1 MRRSLKK
8 LWMLGGTA
16 ILAGCTATGYPGAH
30 KTAAYPT
37 VAQNTASQNPRS
49 QNLSQAVGRAVSDQ
63 QRIQSPPPKTPSTQP
78 IPSAPAIAKKQSQPS
93 VDTSRPQVREQ
104 QAQPPTG
111 VQAVSHQSVES
122 NSHFEETAHSL
133 SNSAGQPKL
142 GADAGRHSSSRRKN
156 SYASRDINPDT
167 PQILQT
173 GAGPEQLVPLPA
185 AADQTEPNAET
196 QYTNAWPM
204 HLGTALAMVGGQN
217 PEIGLARWRVQEA
230 YANLEQAEVLWLPSI
245 QAGFSYHR
253 HDGNYQA
260 SDGDIVD
267 VNRSS
272 LQYGFGAGATGAGTT
287 PIPGLV
293 ARFHMADAIFQP
305 QIAQKTAWAQGHAA
319 NAVQNQQLLEVAL
332 AYLNLLEAEQ
342 DLAVLNQS
350 KARTQ
355 ELAKLTADF
364 AATGQGLQADADRM
378 ATELTLVESRI
389 SEVRELSDVA
399 ASRLAQELSID
410 ASRRIIPVEPSVI
423 PITLVPVDHSKGS
436 LISSGLAHRPE
447 LKEAQ
452 ALVAAA
458 CDQYQR
464 QRYSPFVPSVLLGL
478 SDSGFG
484 GGLGTDIDN
493 VNNRVDFD
501 AIVTWEIRNLGF
513 GESAQRRAACAQI
526 EQARYEKI
534 RLLDQVAQQV
544 VEAYSQVTHRSE
556 RIEITRKAI
565 PTAMDAFERDLGR
578 IRDGQGLPIEVLQSI
593 RALENAERSYLN
605 SVIEYNSAQF
615 QLQWA
620 LGWPV
625 TPPPTTPSLE
635 PVSSE

>member
-1 MRRSLKK
+1 MRQSMKK
-8 LWMLGGTA
+8 LWMLGGSA
-16 ILAGCTATGYPGAH
+16 ILAGCTATGYPGAQ
-30 KTAAYPT
+30 KTVEYPA
-37 VAQNTASQNPRS
+37 VVQGSAPQHPRS
-49 QNLSQAVGRAVSDQ
+49 QKLSQAVGKAVSDRQRVQGPKAAPTQTQPTSNVPAVASSKMLPSTLEHHTQTREQ
-63 QRIQSPPPKTPSTQP
+63 QIQSP
-78 IPSAPAIAKKQSQPS
+78 
-93 VDTSRPQVREQ
+93 TSI
-104 QAQPPTG
+104 
-111 VQAVSHQSVES
+111 QAVSHQTLKSGSEVDAP
-122 NSHFEETAHSL
+122 NNTL
-133 SNSAGQPKL
+133 SGSARRPKL
-142 GADAGRHSSSRRKN
+142 GVEAGRPASTQQKLTSAPSDNN
-156 SYASRDINPDT
+156 SET
-167 PQILQT
+167 PEILQT
-173 GAGPEQLVPLPA
+173 GADPEKLVPLPA
-185 AADQTEPNAET
+185 APDENETEADT
-196 QYTNAWPM
+196 QYVNALPM
-204 HLGTALAMVGGQN
+204 HLATALAMVGGQN

-230 YANLEQAEVLWLPSI
+230 YAELEQAEVLWLPSI

-319 NAVQNQQLLEVAL
+319 NVVQNQQLLEVAL

-389 SEVRELSDVA
+389 SEVRELSDIA
-399 ASRLAQELSID
+399 ASRLAQELSVD

-423 PITLVPVDHSKGS
+423 PITLVPLEHSKGS

-464 QRYSPFVPSVLLGL
+464 QKYSPFVPSVLLGL

-484 GGLGTDIDN
+484 GGLGTEIDN

-501 AIVTWEIRNLGF
+501 AIVTWEIRNLCF
-513 GESAQRRAACAQI
+513 GERAQRRAACAQI
-526 EQARYEKI
+526 EQAKYEKI
-534 RLLDQVAQQV
+534 RLLDQVAQEV
-544 VEAYSQVTHRSE
+544 VEAYSQVVHRSE

-625 TPPPTTPSLE
+625 TAPSSAPTLQ
-635 PVSSE
+635 PVSAE